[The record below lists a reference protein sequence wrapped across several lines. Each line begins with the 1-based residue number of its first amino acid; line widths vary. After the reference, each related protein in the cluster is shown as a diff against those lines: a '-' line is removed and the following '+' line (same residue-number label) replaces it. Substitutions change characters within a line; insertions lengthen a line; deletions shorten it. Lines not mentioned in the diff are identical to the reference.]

1 MLKISLVLATLALLA
16 ATGATA
22 LAFMSIEQQHSPNR
36 PLAITH
42 MLRLAPD
49 LALP

>member
-1 MLKISLVLATLALLA
+1 MLKVILLTGLLSILA
-16 ATGATA
+16 ATGANA
-22 LAFMSIEQQHSPNR
+22 LAFMSIEQQHSATR
-36 PLAITH
+36 PLATTH

>member
-1 MLKISLVLATLALLA
+1 MLKVILLTGLLSMLA

-22 LAFMSIEQQHSPNR
+22 LAFMSIEHQHPATR
-36 PLAITH
+36 PLATH